1 MQNSC
6 TALIAL
12 ACIACR
18 RGSMQEAA
26 TLLNLASWDPGLEDF
41 VASALS
47 DNPEAFMMADSMI
60 SLSTKRDLE
69 DAIESLNSA
78 LRKASKGVARIS
90 NSGATSMDDFSVSS
104 LAAIDTEDDDEDED
118 EEDDSKDE
126 KDKDEADGESE
137 ETESNSSSPI
147 SFR

>member
-104 LAAIDTEDDDEDED
+104 IAVIDTEDEDED
-118 EEDDSKDE
+118 EEEDSKDE
-126 KDKDEADGESE
+126 KDKDEADDESE
-137 ETESNSSSPI
+137 ES
-147 SFR
+147 

>member
-26 TLLNLASWDPGLEDF
+26 TLLNLASWDSGLEDF

-78 LRKASKGVARIS
+78 LRKASKGVSRIS
-90 NSGATSMDDFSVSS
+90 NSGATSMDEFSVSS
-104 LAAIDTEDDDEDED
+104 IAVIDTEDEDED
-118 EEDDSKDE
+118 EEEDSKDA
-126 KDKDEADGESE
+126 KDNDEADDEPEESE
-137 ETESNSSSPI
+137 SKSSSPI

>member
-104 LAAIDTEDDDEDED
+104 IAVIDTEDEDED
-118 EEDDSKDE
+118 EEEDSKDE
-126 KDKDEADGESE
+126 KDKDEADDESE
-137 ETESNSSSPI
+137 ESESKSSSPI

>member
-78 LRKASKGVARIS
+78 LRKASKGVSRIS

-104 LAAIDTEDDDEDED
+104 IAVIDTEDEDED
-118 EEDDSKDE
+118 EEEDSKDE
-126 KDKDEADGESE
+126 KDKDEADDESE
-137 ETESNSSSPI
+137 ESESKSSSPI

>member
-18 RGSMQEAA
+18 RGSMREAA

-104 LAAIDTEDDDEDED
+104 ISVIDAED
-118 EEDDSKDE
+118 
-126 KDKDEADGESE
+126 
-137 ETESNSSSPI
+137 
-147 SFR
+147 

>member
-78 LRKASKGVARIS
+78 LRKASNGVARIS

-104 LAAIDTEDDDEDED
+104 IAVIDTEDEDED
-118 EEDDSKDE
+118 EEEDSKDA
-126 KDKDEADGESE
+126 KDNDEADDEPEESE
-137 ETESNSSSPI
+137 SKSSSPI

>member
-104 LAAIDTEDDDEDED
+104 IAVIDTEDEDED
-118 EEDDSKDE
+118 EEEDSKDA
-126 KDKDEADGESE
+126 KDNDEADDEPEESE
-137 ETESNSSSPI
+137 SKSSSPI

>member
-78 LRKASKGVARIS
+78 LRKASKGVSRIS
-90 NSGATSMDDFSVSS
+90 NSGATSMDEFSVSS
-104 LAAIDTEDDDEDED
+104 IAVIDTEDEDED
-118 EEDDSKDE
+118 EEEDSKDA
-126 KDKDEADGESE
+126 KDSDEADDEPEESE
-137 ETESNSSSPI
+137 SKSSSPI

>member
-104 LAAIDTEDDDEDED
+104 IAVIDTDDEDED
-118 EEDDSKDE
+118 EEEDSKDE
-126 KDKDEADGESE
+126 KDKDEADDESE
-137 ETESNSSSPI
+137 ESESKSSSPI

>member
-1 MQNSC
+1 
-6 TALIAL
+6 
-12 ACIACR
+12 
-18 RGSMQEAA
+18 MQEAA

-104 LAAIDTEDDDEDED
+104 ITVIDTEDEDED
-118 EEDDSKDE
+118 EEEDSKDE
-126 KDKDEADGESE
+126 KDKDEADDESE
-137 ETESNSSSPI
+137 ESESKSSSPI

>member
-26 TLLNLASWDPGLEDF
+26 TLLNLASWDQGLEDF

-47 DNPEAFMMADSMI
+47 DNPEALKMSDSMI

-78 LRKASKGVARIS
+78 LRKASKGVSRIS
-90 NSGATSMDDFSVSS
+90 NSGATSMDEFSVSS
-104 LAAIDTEDDDEDED
+104 IAVIDTEDEDED
-118 EEDDSKDE
+118 EEEDSKDA
-126 KDKDEADGESE
+126 KDNDEADDEPEESE
-137 ETESNSSSPI
+137 SKSSSPI

>member
-104 LAAIDTEDDDEDED
+104 IAVIDTEDEDED
-118 EEDDSKDE
+118 EEEDSKDD
-126 KDKDEADGESE
+126 KDKDEADDESE
-137 ETESNSSSPI
+137 ESESKSSSPI

>member
-78 LRKASKGVARIS
+78 LRKASKGVSRIS
-90 NSGATSMDDFSVSS
+90 NSGATSMDEFSVSS
-104 LAAIDTEDDDEDED
+104 IAVIDTEDEDED
-118 EEDDSKDE
+118 EEEDSKDA
-126 KDKDEADGESE
+126 KDNDEADDEPEESE
-137 ETESNSSSPI
+137 SKSSSPI

>member
-1 MQNSC
+1 
-6 TALIAL
+6 
-12 ACIACR
+12 
-18 RGSMQEAA
+18 MQEAA

-104 LAAIDTEDDDEDED
+104 IAVIDTEDEDED
-118 EEDDSKDE
+118 EEEDSKDE
-126 KDKDEADGESE
+126 KDKDDKDDESE
-137 ETESNSSSPI
+137 ESESKSSSPI